1 MKRAAAGIA
10 AMLTVILLS
19 GCAAEPA
26 KPVEDR
32 PMARPAQT
40 AAPAAAPL
48 PDEPAP
54 PAPAQIRMSDADR
67 LLYYY
72 EYVAG
77 LPAEQAAREMERTQ
91 RFFGQHRSDFALMQL
106 VLLRILPGAAPKDR
120 AQASEALAQYLKE
133 TRDRPTEFR
142 PLALM
147 INTML
152 AEQLRQEA
160 ELQAQAQKLKD
171 EARRSEELKQK
182 LEALVE
188 TERKMLERKQPT
200 RKE

>member
-1 MKRAAAGIA
+1 MKHRLAVGVAAVMAGIV
-10 AMLTVILLS
+10 LG
-19 GCAAEPA
+19 GCVPAPA

-32 PMARPAQT
+32 PMRRPPPEPET
-40 AAPAAAPL
+40 PVEAPP
-48 PDEPAP
+48 PAP
-54 PAPAQIRMSDADR
+54 PQIRVSDAER

-72 EYVAG
+72 EYIAG
-77 LPAEQAAREMERTQ
+77 LPGEQVARELERTQ

-106 VLLRILPGAAPKDR
+106 VLLKTLPVATAKDR
-120 AQASEALAQYLKE
+120 AQAQEALTQYLKE

-160 ELQAQAQKLKD
+160 ELQAQALKLKD

>member
-1 MKRAAAGIA
+1 MTRARAALAAILAGA
-10 AMLTVILLS
+10 LLS
-19 GCAAEPA
+19 GCVAAPPA
-26 KPVEDR
+26 ALVEDR
-32 PMARPAQT
+32 PMPPPAKKPEPVPDL
-40 AAPAAAPL
+40 APP
-48 PDEPAP
+48 PAP
-54 PAPAQIRMSDADR
+54 PQIRVSDADR

-72 EYVAG
+72 EYITG
-77 LPAEQAAREMERTQ
+77 LPAEQLARELERTQ

-106 VLLRILPGAAPKDR
+106 VLLKTLPGAAPKER
-120 AQASEALAQYLKE
+120 AQAQDTLAQYLKE
-133 TRDRPTEFR
+133 NRDRPSEFR

-160 ELQAQAQKLKD
+160 ELQSQALRLKD

>member
-1 MKRAAAGIA
+1 MKHRLAVGVAAVMAGIV
-10 AMLTVILLS
+10 LG
-19 GCAAEPA
+19 GCVPAPA

-32 PMARPAQT
+32 PMRRPPPEPET
-40 AAPAAAPL
+40 PVEAPP
-48 PDEPAP
+48 PAP
-54 PAPAQIRMSDADR
+54 PQIRVSDAER

-72 EYVAG
+72 EYIAG
-77 LPAEQAAREMERTQ
+77 LPGEQVARELERTQ

-106 VLLRILPGAAPKDR
+106 VLLKTLPVATAKDR
-120 AQASEALAQYLKE
+120 AQAL
-133 TRDRPTEFR
+133 
-142 PLALM
+142 
-147 INTML
+147 
-152 AEQLRQEA
+152 
-160 ELQAQAQKLKD
+160 KLKD